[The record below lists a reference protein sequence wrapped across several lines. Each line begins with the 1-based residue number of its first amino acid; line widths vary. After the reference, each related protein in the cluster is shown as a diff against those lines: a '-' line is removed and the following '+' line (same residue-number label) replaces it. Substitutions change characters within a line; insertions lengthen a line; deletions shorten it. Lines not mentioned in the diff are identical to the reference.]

1 MRKLRA
7 AAVVLV
13 AWMVGAGL
21 ASASVERIE
30 IKSREAFHTSRIGV
44 YLKIEGVFTGSLDPA
59 GESIPGLEKAV
70 RREDGRVEYRSDFI
84 ILVPEPQAV
93 GHRVL
98 LFDVENNGRPVAHGL
113 YNSPID
119 SIVRGLEVG
128 NGFLEDEGFIMAVA
142 SWQNGHGITLPGY
155 AGPEGKTTLL
165 SAVGF
170 AAIRDFAAFLR
181 FDATDRAGT
190 PNPVVGR
197 VGHAI
202 AVGSSQTA
210 RFLKSFLHHGFN
222 RVGDRMVFDGLH
234 LQVGQVGTM
243 PFMAPEGAD
252 PDVVR
257 ATLVGD
263 SAVYPFTYQDVLAP
277 LAARRETP
285 PKILATN
292 VEGDYYRRRLS
303 LLRTGPS
310 GTADVLL
317 PESVRVWDVAGGSH
331 GIVFQ
336 DDCEMPRA
344 NLDWHPLMRAGLMGL
359 VRWVKGGAPLPP
371 SRLMTIEPAEST
383 PFLSPAPADQPK
395 AVMMVPRRDS
405 DGNGEGGVRLPA
417 VAVPLGTYGAW
428 NAPLDNDCG
437 DMSTYW
443 HAFPRSRWQRLMAR
457 DARISVQERYGSDTA
472 YLQRYRTAADA
483 LVRDGYLLEHDARAM
498 VEAVEAAVRPLFQ
511 PPARK
516 PR

>member
-1 MRKLRA
+1 MRKLRG
-7 AAVVLV
+7 AAVALV
-13 AWMVGAGL
+13 AWVVGAGL
-21 ASASVERIE
+21 ASANVERIE
-30 IKSREAFHTSRIGV
+30 IKSLEAFYTSRIGV
-44 YLKIEGVFTGSLDPA
+44 YIKIEGVFTGGLDPS
-59 GESIPGLEKAV
+59 GESIPGLEKAI

-84 ILVPEPQAV
+84 ILAPESRAA
-93 GHRVL
+93 GNRVL
-98 LFDVENNGRPVAHGL
+98 LFDVENNGRPVAHGM
-113 YNSPID
+113 YNSPIE
-119 SIVRGLEVG
+119 SIVRALEVG
-128 NGFLEDEGFIMAVA
+128 NGFLEDQGFIMAVA

-155 AGPEGKTTLL
+155 TGPEGKTTLL

-181 FDATDRAGT
+181 FEATDRAGT
-190 PNPVVGR
+190 PNPVAGR

-202 AVGSSQTA
+202 AAGSSQTA

-222 RVGDRMVFDGLH
+222 RVGDRTVFDGLH

-243 PFMAPEGAD
+243 PFMPPPGAH

-263 SAVYPFTYQDVLAP
+263 SAVYPFTYQDVLEP
-277 LAARRETP
+277 LTVRKETS

-310 GTADVLL
+310 GTADVPL
-317 PESVRVWDVAGGSH
+317 PESVRIWDVAGGSH
-331 GIVFQ
+331 GIVLQ
-336 DDCEMPRA
+336 NNCEMPRA
-344 NLDWHPLMRAGLMGL
+344 NLDWHPIMRAGLMGL
-359 VRWVKGGAPLPP
+359 VRWIQGGAPLPP
-371 SRLMTIEPAEST
+371 SRLMAIEPAESA
-383 PFLSPAPADQPK
+383 PFLSPAPSDQPK
-395 AVMMVPRRDS
+395 AIMMVPRRDA

-443 HAFPRSRWQRLMAR
+443 RPFPRSRWQRLMTS
-457 DARISVQERYGSDTA
+457 DARASVEERYGSDKE
-472 YLQRYRTAADA
+472 YMRRYGAAADE
-483 LVRDGYLLEHDARAM
+483 LVRDGYLLEDDARVM
-498 VEAVEAAVRPLFQ
+498 VGAIEAKVKPLFPQ
-511 PPARK
+511 PARE

>member
-1 MRKLRA
+1 PPSHA
-7 AAVVLV
+7 A
-13 AWMVGAGL
+13 GN
-21 ASASVERIE
+21 
-30 IKSREAFHTSRIGV
+30 
-44 YLKIEGVFTGSLDPA
+44 
-59 GESIPGLEKAV
+59 
-70 RREDGRVEYRSDFI
+70 
-84 ILVPEPQAV
+84 
-93 GHRVL
+93 RVL
-98 LFDVENNGRPVAHGL
+98 LFDVENNGRPVAHGM
-113 YNSPID
+113 YNSPTE
-119 SIVRGLEVG
+119 SIVRALEVG
-128 NGFLEDEGFIMAVA
+128 NGFLEDEGFMMAIA

-155 AGPEGKTTLL
+155 EGPEGKTTLL

-190 PNPVVGR
+190 PNPVAAR

-243 PFMAPEGAD
+243 PFMPPVGTQ

-263 SAVYPFTYQDVLAP
+263 SAVFPFTYQDVLAP
-277 LAARRETP
+277 LTVRKETS

-310 GTADVLL
+310 GTADLPL

-331 GIVFQ
+331 GIVLQ
-336 DDCEMPRA
+336 DNCEMPRA
-344 NLDWHPLMRAGLMGL
+344 NLDWHPLMRAGLIGL
-359 VRWVKGGAPLPP
+359 VRWVQGAAPLPQ
-371 SRLMTIEPAEST
+371 SRLMAIEPAEPT
-383 PFLSPAPADQPK
+383 PFLSPAPTDQPK
-395 AVMMVPRRDS
+395 AVMMVPRRDA

-417 VAVPLGTYGAW
+417 VAVPVGTYGAW

-437 DMSTYW
+437 DMSVYW
-443 HAFPRSRWQRLMAR
+443 HPFPRSRWQRLMTR
-457 DARISVQERYGSDTA
+457 DARTSVQERYGSDEE
-472 YLQRYRTAADA
+472 YLRRYRAAADA
-483 LVRDGYLLEHDARAM
+483 LVRDGYLLEHDAGAM
-498 VEAVEAAVRPLFQ
+498 VGVIEARVKPLFQ
-511 PPARK
+511 QPAREA
-516 PR
+516 R